1 MELIMKLYY
10 LPGACSM
17 ADHIALEWIGKPYQA
32 EAVARDALQSP
43 EYLKINPTGQV
54 PALVDEDGWVLTEN
68 VAILNYLMDRFPEAK
83 LGGEGSPRERA
94 EVNRWLAFLNADVH
108 PAFKPIFAAQ
118 RFIADE
124 AQHAALHEN
133 ARQRLR
139 PLFERLNTQLAD
151 RDWLTGHRSVA
162 DAYLF
167 VVLRW
172 AKGKQVDLSGLGH
185 LEAFSKRMHADAGVK
200 AAMHAEGL

>member
-1 MELIMKLYY
+1 MKLYY

-32 EAVARDALQSP
+32 EAMARDALRSP
-43 EYLKINPTGQV
+43 EYLKISPSGMV
-54 PALVDEDGWVLTEN
+54 PALVDEDGWALTEN

-83 LGGEGSPRERA
+83 LDGNGSPRERA
-94 EVNRWLAFLNADVH
+94 EVNRWLAFLNAEVH
-108 PAFKPIFAAQ
+108 PAFKPLFGAQ

-124 AQHAALHEN
+124 TQHPALHGG

-139 PLFERLNTQLAD
+139 GLFERLNAQLAD

-172 AKGKQVDLSGLGH
+172 AKGKQVDLGGLDH
-185 LEAFSKRMHADAGVK
+185 LDAFSKRMYADVGVK
-200 AAMHAEGL
+200 AAMQAEGI

>member
-1 MELIMKLYY
+1 MKLYY

-17 ADHIALEWIGKPYQA
+17 ADHIVLEWIGKPYETQQ
-32 EAVARDALQSP
+32 VARDALRSP
-43 EYLKINPTGQV
+43 DYLKLNPAGAV
-54 PALVDEDGWVLTEN
+54 PVLVDDDGWALTEN

-83 LGGEGSPRERA
+83 LDGNGTPRERA
-94 EVNRWLAFLNADVH
+94 EVNRWLCFLNSDVH
-108 PAFKPIFAAQ
+108 PAFKPLFGPQ

-124 AQHAALHEN
+124 SQHANLQDL

-139 PLFERLNTQLAD
+139 GYFERLNEQLAG
-151 RDWLTGHRSVA
+151 REWLTGHRSVA

-172 AKGKQVDLSGLGH
+172 AKGKQVDLSGFGH
-185 LEAFSKRMHADAGVK
+185 LDAFSTRMHADAGVK
-200 AAMHAEGL
+200 AAMQAEGF

>member
-1 MELIMKLYY
+1 MKLYY

-17 ADHIALEWIGKPYQA
+17 ADHIVLEWIGKPYETQQ
-32 EAVARDALQSP
+32 VARDALRSP
-43 EYLKINPTGQV
+43 DYLKLNPAGAV
-54 PALVDEDGWVLTEN
+54 PVLVDDDGWALTEN

-83 LGGEGSPRERA
+83 LDGNGTPRERA
-94 EVNRWLAFLNADVH
+94 EVNRWLCFLNSDVH
-108 PAFKPIFAAQ
+108 PAFKPLFGPQ

-124 AQHAALHEN
+124 SQHANLQDM

-139 PLFERLNTQLAD
+139 GHFERLNAQLAD
-151 RDWLTGHRSVA
+151 REWLTGHRSVA

-172 AKGKQVDLSGLGH
+172 ARGKQVDLSGFDH
-185 LEAFSKRMHADAGVK
+185 LDAFGARMHADPGVK
-200 AAMHAEGL
+200 AAMQAEGF

>member
-1 MELIMKLYY
+1 MKLYY

-17 ADHIALEWIGKPYQA
+17 ADHIVLEWIGKPYQA
-32 EAVARDALQSP
+32 EAVAREALRSP
-43 EYLKINPTGQV
+43 EYLKINPGGMV
-54 PALVDEDGWVLTEN
+54 PALADDDGWVLTEN

-83 LGGEGSPRERA
+83 LGGDGSPRERA

-108 PAFKPIFAAQ
+108 PAFKPLFSAQ
-118 RFIADE
+118 RFSTDE
-124 AQHAALHEN
+124 AHHPSLHEA

-139 PLFERLNTQLAD
+139 GLFERLNAQLAD
-151 RDWLTGHRSVA
+151 RGWLTGHRSVA

-172 AKGKQVDLSGLGH
+172 AKGKQVDLHGLDH
-185 LEAFSKRMHADAGVK
+185 LDAFSKHMYADAGVK
-200 AAMHAEGL
+200 AAMQAESI